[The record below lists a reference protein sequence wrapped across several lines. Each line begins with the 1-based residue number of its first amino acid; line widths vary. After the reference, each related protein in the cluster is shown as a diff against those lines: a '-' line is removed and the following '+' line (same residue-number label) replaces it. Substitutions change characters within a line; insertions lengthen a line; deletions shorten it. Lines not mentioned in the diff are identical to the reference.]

1 MLTKLLQ
8 GLVICLALQ
17 FPAYAGII
25 NPDFSAGAVDWIDL
39 SGSGSVKF
47 EQGQALLSTGSGTD
61 PFSAVLMQGDDENG
75 GFTFINAIAV
85 PALSQFFSFD
95 LTLLA
100 MDVDSSESG
109 SALFPDH
116 LRLALYS
123 ESGAAFDLIFNN
135 LIATSTAQLL
145 KFDISALAGH
155 NIIIS
160 FELSDEDDGFNH
172 IFALDNLAFI
182 ERSQTVPSPAVL
194 FLMLPAV
201 GWLLRA
207 QRAKH

>member
-1 MLTKLLQ
+1 MLTKLLP
-8 GLVICLALQ
+8 GLVMCFALQ

-39 SGSGSVKF
+39 SGSGNVKF
-47 EQGQALLSTGSGTD
+47 EQGQALLSAGTGTD
-61 PFSAVLMQGDDENG
+61 PFSAVLMQGDDANG
-75 GFTFINAIAV
+75 GFSFINAIAV
-85 PALSQFFSFD
+85 PTLSQFFSFD

-123 ESGAAFDLIFNN
+123 ETGAAFDLIFNQ

-145 KFDISALAGH
+145 QFDISALAGH

-160 FELSDEDDGFNH
+160 FELSDEDDGFNSV
-172 IFALDNLAFI
+172 FALDNLAFI
-182 ERSQTVPSPAVL
+182 ERSQTVPAPAVL
-194 FLMLPAV
+194 FLMLPAF
-201 GWLLRA
+201 GWLLRVHKT
-207 QRAKH
+207 RR